1 MVVQNAQNSIKADR
15 VWNHLNLNGCAPTEN
30 KYHVE
35 SSINGCALTFH
46 TSEACTAARVSD
58 ALRSGSDPGINI
70 ACQFTGKG
78 SSVDP
83 GEAAATAVDAAIEGI
98 LEGLSGL

>member
-1 MVVQNAQNSIKADR
+1 MVVQNAENSIKADR

-35 SSINGCALTFH
+35 SSINGASLTFH

-58 ALRSGSDPGINI
+58 ALRSGSDPGQNI
-70 ACQFTGKG
+70 ACAFTGKDG
-78 SSVDP
+78 VDA
-83 GEAAATAVDAAIEGI
+83 GEAAATAGDAAFEAV
-98 LEGLSGL
+98 LEGLKGL